1 MCTGT
6 MQLVNPL
13 PQQYLTQG
21 LGIGGVI
28 KSQPDDFVVEEIQL
42 YEPKGEGEHLYLRI
56 EKTNVSHG
64 ELMSCLRRHFRVKE
78 VNIGYAGMKDKAAV
92 TSQTVSIHLP
102 AEDPPSVE
110 IDHERINVLWA
121 RRHTNK
127 IRRGHLRGNRFSI
140 RIREVDPLKVTVV
153 KRCLDQ
159 LQQTGMPNYFG
170 VQRFGYRCNNQILG
184 AAIVREDWQSLLDE
198 LLGATGAMFP
208 EYQRER
214 RELYDQGQYVEAAR
228 QWTPANRNE
237 LIAARAIRDGKSL
250 RGVCHSFGQTPLS
263 FWISALQSAVFNRV
277 LDERIQQGRL
287 LTLMEGDLAW
297 KHDSRSVFAV
307 TGAELEG
314 DELAT
319 RLERFEISPSGPL
332 FGSGMTCA
340 DGSVDEAE
348 VRALQATGVPLE
360 ALAQVGYG
368 VHGARRAMRVPIANV
383 EIDSGVDEEGNYIHL
398 AFDLPRGA
406 YATVLLRE
414 IMRTSIDEI
423 ANFAS
428 R

>member
-1 MCTGT
+1 MCIGP

-13 PQQYLTQG
+13 PQQYLTQEE
-21 LGIGGVI
+21 GIGGVI
-28 KSQPDDFVVEEIQL
+28 KSQPDDFVVEEIPL

-102 AEDPPSVE
+102 HEDPPSVE

-140 RIREVDPLKVTVV
+140 RIREVDPLKVTIV

-159 LQQTGMPNYFG
+159 LLRTGIPNYFG

-184 AAIVREDWQSLLDE
+184 AAIVREDWKGLLDE
-198 LLGATGAMFP
+198 LLGATGTPFP
-208 EYQRER
+208 EYQRQR
-214 RELYDQGQYVEAAR
+214 RELYDQGQYDEAAR
-228 QWTPANRNE
+228 EWAAANRNE
-237 LIAARAIRDGKSL
+237 LIAIRTLRDGKSL
-250 RGVCHSFGQTPLS
+250 RGVCHSFGPTPLS
-263 FWISALQSAVFNRV
+263 FWISALQSAVFNRA
-277 LDERIQQGRL
+277 LDERILQGTL
-287 LTLMEGDLAW
+287 LTLVEGDLAW

-307 TGAELEG
+307 TAADLQG
-314 DELAT
+314 DELAK
-319 RLERFEISPSGPL
+319 RLELFEISPSAPL
-332 FGSGMTCA
+332 FGSGMTRA
-340 DGSVDEAE
+340 AGLVDEAE
-348 VRALQATGVPLE
+348 VRALQATGVPLD
-360 ALAQVGYG
+360 ALAEVGYG
-368 VHGARRAMRVPIANV
+368 VHGARRALRVPIANV
-383 EIDSGVDEEGNYIHL
+383 ELDSGVDEEGNFIHL

-414 IMRTSIDEI
+414 IMRTPIDET
-423 ANFAS
+423 AKFAS
-428 R
+428 Q

>member
-1 MCTGT
+1 MCTGP

-13 PQQYLTQG
+13 PQQYLTQEK
-21 LGIGGVI
+21 GIGGVI
-28 KSQPDDFVVEEIQL
+28 KSQPGDFVVEEIPL

-64 ELMSCLRRHFRVKE
+64 ELMSCLRRQFGVKE
-78 VNIGYAGMKDKAAV
+78 VDIGYAGMKDKAAV
-92 TSQTVSIHLP
+92 TTQTISIHLP
-102 AEDPPSVE
+102 HGDPPSVE
-110 IDHERINVLWA
+110 NYHERINVLWA

-140 RIREVDPLKVTVV
+140 RIRDVNPLNVTVV

-159 LQQTGMPNYFG
+159 LQQAGMPNYFG

-198 LLGATGAMFP
+198 LLGAAGAVFP

-214 RELYDQGQYVEAAR
+214 RELYDQGQYAEAAR
-228 QWTPANRNE
+228 QWTAANRNE
-237 LIAARAIRDGKSL
+237 LIAIRTLRDGKSL
-250 RGVCHSFGQTPLS
+250 HGVCHSFGPTPLS

-277 LDERIQQGRL
+277 LDERLQQGTL
-287 LTLMEGDLAW
+287 LSLMEGDLAW

-307 TGAELEG
+307 TAVELEG

-340 DGSVDEAE
+340 DGLVDEAE
-348 VRALQATGVPLE
+348 AHALRATGLPLE

-368 VHGARRAMRVPIANV
+368 VHGGRRAMRVPVTNV

-414 IMRTSIDEI
+414 IMRTTIDET

>member
-1 MCTGT
+1 MSTGT
-6 MQLVNPL
+6 MCIDNPL

-21 LGIGGVI
+21 KGTGGVI
-28 KSQPDDFVVEEIQL
+28 KSQPADFVVEEIPL
-42 YEPKGEGEHLYLRI
+42 YEPCGEGEHLYLRI
-56 EKTNVSHG
+56 EKTSVSHG
-64 ELMSCLRRHFRVKE
+64 ELMSCLRRHFHVKE

-92 TSQTVSIHLP
+92 TRQTVSIHLLD
-102 AEDPPSVE
+102 DPPSVE

-140 RIREVDPLKVTVV
+140 RIREVDPLSITAV

-184 AAIVREDWQSLLDE
+184 AAIVRKDWQGLLDE
-198 LLGATGAMFP
+198 LLGATGTPFP

-214 RELYDQGQYVEAAR
+214 RALYDQGQYTEAAR
-228 QWTPANRNE
+228 HWSVANRNE
-237 LIAARAIRDGKSL
+237 LIASRSLRDGKRL
-250 RGVCHSFGQTPLS
+250 HGACHAVGQTTLS
-263 FWISALQSAVFNRV
+263 FWISALQSAIFNRV
-277 LDERIQQGRL
+277 LDERLEQGAL
-287 LTLMEGDLAW
+287 LSLMEGDLAW
-297 KHDSRSVFAV
+297 KYDSRSVFAV
-307 TGAELEG
+307 TAAEMEG
-314 DELAT
+314 DELAR

-332 FGSGMTCA
+332 CGSGMTRA
-340 DGSVDEAE
+340 AGSVDEVE
-348 VRALQATGVPLE
+348 IRALQATGVPLD
-360 ALAQVGYG
+360 ALMQVGYG

-383 EIDSGVDEEGNYIHL
+383 ELDSGVDEGGNFIHL

-414 IMRTSIDEI
+414 IMRTPIDDT

>member
-1 MCTGT
+1 VSTGT
-6 MQLVNPL
+6 MCIANPL

-21 LGIGGVI
+21 TGTGGVI
-28 KSQPDDFVVEEIQL
+28 KSQPADFVVEEIPL
-42 YEPKGEGEHLYLRI
+42 YEPCGEGEHLYLRI
-56 EKTNVSHG
+56 EKTSVSHG
-64 ELMSCLRRHFRVKE
+64 ELMSCLRRHFHVKE
-78 VNIGYAGMKDKAAV
+78 VNIGYAGMKDKAAI
-92 TSQTVSIHLP
+92 TRQTVSIHLLD
-102 AEDPPSVE
+102 DPPSVE

-140 RIREVDPLKVTVV
+140 RIREVDPLSITAV

-159 LQQTGMPNYFG
+159 LQRTGMPNYFG

-184 AAIVREDWQSLLDE
+184 AAIVRKDWQAMLDE
-198 LLGATGAMFP
+198 LLGATGAPFP

-214 RELYDQGQYVEAAR
+214 RELYDQGQHAEAAR

-250 RGVCHSFGQTPLS
+250 RGACHSFGPTPLS
-263 FWISALQSAVFNRV
+263 FWISAMQSAVFNRV
-277 LDERIQQGRL
+277 LDERLQQGTL
-287 LTLMEGDLAW
+287 LTLVEGDLAW

-307 TGAELEG
+307 TAVEMEG
-314 DELAT
+314 DELAR

-332 FGSGMTCA
+332 WGSGMTRA
-340 DGSVDEAE
+340 AGSVDEVE
-348 VRALQATGVPLE
+348 IRALQATGVPLD
-360 ALAQVGYG
+360 ALMRVGYG

-383 EIDSGVDEEGNYIHL
+383 ELDSGVDEGGNFIHL

-414 IMRTSIDEI
+414 IMRTAIDET
-423 ANFAS
+423 AS
-428 R
+428 FSPG